1 MPRLRGPAQWV
12 VDQQVDPPSANHP
25 SSLANRD
32 RVCVSSSRV
41 DVDEQVRGIG
51 GKAAGPCREPEL
63 AAGGM
68 LFLSQRCWCWR
79 LSMALPTHM

>member
-1 MPRLRGPAQWV
+1 MESLSGWWTNKSTLLVQTTRPLRQTEIVG
-12 VDQQVDPPSANHP
+12 DQS
-25 SSLANRD
+25 
-32 RVCVSSSRV
+32 VCVSSSRV